1 MAKIG
6 RFDIMPAAGESGTHT
21 VKISVPNY
29 YGRKKPQS
37 TSVVARKVNGGLEK
51 YLTIEQQPAGEYFN
65 IDSIVKE
72 TKSSGITE
80 LTIVCSGNIP
90 LKNISCGGLEY
101 FGLGLARNSYTASS
115 SPGAAKPWIV
125 NYMGSDIPIYVQSSN
140 EYGVVL
146 AKVAEGLN
154 YVGEAESYTLTAY
167 LAAPKADTDMVYD
180 FFFGK
185 YSGNMNVPVS
195 SVTPSDTLKTAGGT
209 LGKIT
214 IVPPERGYVRVKDGT
229 TQIRL
234 ENTDCQESGYLY
246 KVYVESS
253 GSWFIDP
260 DSVEDWVVIGY
271 PDISD
276 AEYGT
281 YFTVTASGP
290 NTATDNRWTNI
301 DIKLV
306 SDESICWHLGVY
318 QGQASASW
326 LHLFFTEF
334 STYKDNPLMT
344 SVPSEGGSSNLI
356 VYAGG
361 PWTMNEDSF
370 PNWIHLGSRYNGTGQ
385 YNKIIDTTFDPIGS
399 EDRQFD
405 IVATLTD
412 TGETYTRTVRQEVPV
427 SVFVTGGGNMP
438 YYEWVPDVY
447 SDAYGHVVFVRSF
460 QAQAGEPWNYRIF
473 TLEITAS
480 GPWTAKA
487 GNNTE
492 ILSKTD
498 TSITFKV
505 TRNNGGDLFKGTVV
519 LYTNNDIARTT
530 INTFPSDEYMAR
542 VMSNLNP

>member
-146 AKVAEGLN
+146 AKVTEGLN

-246 KVYVESS
+246 KVYV
-253 GSWFIDP
+253 
-260 DSVEDWVVIGY
+260 
-271 PDISD
+271 
-276 AEYGT
+276 
-281 YFTVTASGP
+281 
-290 NTATDNRWTNI
+290 
-301 DIKLV
+301 
-306 SDESICWHLGVY
+306 CWHLGVY